1 MWIFT
6 PFILRS
12 WLIALLNF
20 TDTLLDTGYNFTVI
34 VYSNVIFTGRLKCSN
49 LAESFTVIANLDDIS
64 EFQKNKT
71 FHAFLCLLRN

>member
-1 MWIFT
+1 MDFT
-6 PFILRS
+6 PFILGS
-12 WLIALLNF
+12 WLIAPVNF
-20 TDTLLDTGYNFTVI
+20 ADTQLDTGYNFTVI

-64 EFQKNKT
+64 EFRKNKT